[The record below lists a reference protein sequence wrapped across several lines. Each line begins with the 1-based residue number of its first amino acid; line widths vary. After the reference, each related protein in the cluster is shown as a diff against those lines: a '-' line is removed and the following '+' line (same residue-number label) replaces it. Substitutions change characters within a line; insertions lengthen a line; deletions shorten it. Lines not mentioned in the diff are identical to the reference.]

1 MTRIHEGLEY
11 KEFEQPASVEN
22 TSVCEETGLLPR
34 AGCPVITE
42 YFDVG
47 TLPTE
52 YCDQHFYEPPEEE
65 EFIEYEVTPTPE
77 GEMPDPEN
85 PDGNG
90 DSQGGDGNGENPGGG
105 DDGSGENPDGDGDG
119 DGGSGNGENPGG
131 GDDGSGENPDGGGD
145 DITYYD

>member
-1 MTRIHEGLEY
+1 MD
-11 KEFEQPASVEN
+11 N
-22 TSVCEETGLLPR
+22 TSICEETGLLPR

-65 EFIEYEVTPTPE
+65 FIEYEVTPTPE
-77 GEMPDPEN
+77 GEMPNPEN

-90 DSQGGDGNGENPGGG
+90 ENQGGDGSDENPDGNDGSGEYPGG
-105 DDGSGENPDGDGDG
+105 DDGSGENQ
-119 DGGSGNGENPGG
+119 GG
-131 GDDGSGENPDGGGD
+131 DGSGENSGGDNGSGENSGGD
-145 DITYYD
+145 DDIIYYD